1 MKKIPLVGLLA
12 VATLLLALACEG
24 GGGPSSPLEEYFRA
38 LDAAVDESAERSDEA
53 VTRIDEAVAVA
64 STDDEFVEALR
75 GFYQAL
81 ATGSDD
87 DVSNLESIDA
97 PASVKERHE
106 RFLDATTQQAM
117 VTRDL
122 ADAIADAQSLDE
134 IYAAQAEFD
143 PAGIEADESIRDACS
158 DLNELADENDIEV
171 ELNCQG

>member
-1 MKKIPLVGLLA
+1 MKRIPLVGLLA

-24 GGGPSSPLEEYFRA
+24 GGEGGPSSPLEEYFRA

-87 DVSNLESIDA
+87 DVSDLESIAA
-97 PASVKERHE
+97 PAGVKEVHDRL
-106 RFLDATTQQAM
+106 LDATKREAM
-117 VTRDL
+117 MFRDFL
-122 ADAIADAQSLDE
+122 DAIADAQSVDE
-134 IYAAQAEFD
+134 IDASFAEFD
-143 PAGIEADESIRDACS
+143 AAGTEADESIGDACS
-158 DLNELADENDIEV
+158 DLNDIADENDIDV
-171 ELNCQG
+171 ELNC